1 MKPPVVALLP
11 TLLLSIGVP
20 TACQGDSPSAAMTE
34 PWREAANAGE
44 NVDATRMKIWIGG
57 KSFSATFAD
66 HPAAAAFKAML
77 PASFEMTELNGN
89 EKLFRLPSRLPSN
102 DVNPGTIKAGDL
114 MLWSSNTLVLFY
126 QTFPTSYSY
135 TRLGGIDN
143 AEGLSAAIGK
153 GDVTIRFELE

>member
-1 MKPPVVALLP
+1 MKPPVVTLLL
-11 TLLLSIGVP
+11 TMLLSIGVP
-20 TACQGDSPSAAMTE
+20 AACQGDPPPVAKMATRSET
-34 PWREAANAGE
+34 ANAGT
-44 NVDATRMKIWIGG
+44 NVNATRMKIWIGG

-66 HPAAAAFKAML
+66 HPAASAFKAML

-114 MLWSSNTLVLFY
+114 MLWNSNTLVLFY
-126 QTFPTSYSY
+126 EAFPTSYSY
-135 TRLGGIDN
+135 TRLGRIDN
-143 AEGLSAAIGK
+143 AGGLSAAVGK